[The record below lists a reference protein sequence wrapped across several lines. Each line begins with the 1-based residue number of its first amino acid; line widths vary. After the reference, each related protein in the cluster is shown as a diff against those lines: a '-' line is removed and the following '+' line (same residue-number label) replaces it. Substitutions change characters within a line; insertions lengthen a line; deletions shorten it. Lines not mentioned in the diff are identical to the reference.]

1 MPTNLNVVVLKLA
14 DTDDTDTTD
23 RNTRQLQ
30 FSKEFTVRK
39 DVVLR
44 QLRFLKANYPSY
56 RDVLIDDQVDLLY
69 YANVIDQVTT
79 SKYKDSRPGKDSL
92 SN

>member
-14 DTDDTDTTD
+14 DTNEADTTD

-30 FSKEFTVRK
+30 FSKEFTIRK

-44 QLRFLKANYPSY
+44 
-56 RDVLIDDQVDLLY
+56 
-69 YANVIDQVTT
+69 
-79 SKYKDSRPGKDSL
+79 
-92 SN
+92 

>member
-23 RNTRQLQ
+23 RNTQQLQ

-44 QLRFLKANYPSY
+44 
-56 RDVLIDDQVDLLY
+56 
-69 YANVIDQVTT
+69 
-79 SKYKDSRPGKDSL
+79 
-92 SN
+92 

>member
-1 MPTNLNVVVLKLA
+1 MPADLNVVVLKLA

-23 RNTRQLQ
+23 RNARQLQ

-44 QLRFLKANYPSY
+44 
-56 RDVLIDDQVDLLY
+56 
-69 YANVIDQVTT
+69 
-79 SKYKDSRPGKDSL
+79 
-92 SN
+92 